1 MILSLIKKWM
11 RNGKDWMES
20 FANKPYAFQAL
31 FVISFIEASFF
42 PLPPDILLLAIAIS
56 APKQG
61 FRAAF
66 WCTIGSV
73 IGGIGGYYI
82 GWGLMEIVGNRI
94 IEFYHAQEAWQ
105 KIVEAYNSELGIWF
119 LALASFTPIPYKVA
133 TIAAGAV
140 NMEFFSFVG
149 VSLIGRAARFTLV
162 GGLIYFLGP
171 KIKYFIDK
179 YFDKLSIAF
188 AILLIGGFVAIKYIF

>member
-1 MILSLIKKWM
+1 MIIQKIKNSIRKS
-11 RNGKDWMES
+11 KEWMES

-31 FVISFIEASFF
+31 FIVSFIEASFF

-56 APKQG
+56 APRHG

-73 IGGIGGYYI
+73 LGGIGGYYI
-82 GWGLMEIVGNRI
+82 GWGLMEIIGNRI
-94 IEFYHAQEAWQ
+94 IDFYHAHDAWQ
-105 KIVEAYNSELGIWF
+105 KIVTAYNSEIGIWF

-140 NMEFFSFVG
+140 NMDFFSFVG
-149 VSLIGRAARFTLV
+149 VSLIGRAARFFLV
-162 GGLIYFLGP
+162 GGLIYYLGP